1 MKQRI
6 KLKGRLKAYLQTS
19 IILGIVLAGVNIG
32 IYFSDVH
39 SGIVI
44 IIFLIVYFTAMLIL
58 LYRNKP
64 IIMNEFV
71 SFATQYGQIQ
81 RRLLRDLELPHVL
94 MDDVGKII
102 WTNSAFENVVHKEK
116 GYRKTIM
123 TLFPSITRE
132 KLEFEHETQ
141 FDLEFEEREY
151 VVKLKKISIQQVLD
165 NSDIVQNDEFE
176 GYLIAGYLFDE
187 TELKT
192 AIREN
197 DSQSLVVG
205 YIYLDNYDEALTSV
219 EEVRRSLLTALID
232 RKINKYIS

>member
-1 MKQRI
+1 
-6 KLKGRLKAYLQTS
+6 
-19 IILGIVLAGVNIG
+19 
-32 IYFSDVH
+32 
-39 SGIVI
+39 
-44 IIFLIVYFTAMLIL
+44 
-58 LYRNKP
+58 
-64 IIMNEFV
+64 MNEFI

-94 MDDVGKII
+94 MDETGKII
-102 WTNSAFENVVHKEK
+102 WTNIAFENVVHKEK
-116 GYRKTIM
+116 GYRKSIT

-132 KLEFEHETQ
+132 KLQFEYEAQ
-141 FDLEFEEREY
+141 YELEFEQREY
-151 VVKLKKISIQQVLD
+151 MMKLKKISIQQVLD
-165 NSDIVQNDEFE
+165 NSDVIQNDDLE

-187 TELKT
+187 TALKA

-232 RKINKYIS
+232 RKINKYISSLDGIVRKLEKDKYIVIMRKQSLLAL